1 MIVCFT
7 DFTFEYIII
16 GPKRLT
22 PEHPSVQYNPGLHAY
37 IRSIKGFMDL
47 IIQLYLENIGSS
59 LPKSVGE
66 GIGISPSPLPKGWWR
81 ETGNV
86 YKSAGWMLKPSNTTR
101 LGYKKKSVGSP
112 GSLGLS
118 IIY

>member
-1 MIVCFT
+1 
-7 DFTFEYIII
+7 
-16 GPKRLT
+16 
-22 PEHPSVQYNPGLHAY
+22 
-37 IRSIKGFMDL
+37 MDL
-47 IIQLYLENIGSS
+47 IIQLHLENIGSS

-118 IIY
+118 IIYWIQEFCLNILMKNKLQEHHIFARQIPDY